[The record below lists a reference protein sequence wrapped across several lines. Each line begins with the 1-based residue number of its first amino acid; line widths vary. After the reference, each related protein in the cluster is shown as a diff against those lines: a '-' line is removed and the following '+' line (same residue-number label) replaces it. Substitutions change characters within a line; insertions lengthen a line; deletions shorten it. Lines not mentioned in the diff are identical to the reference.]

1 MSLHKKGSIKVKGT
15 VVSTWMK
22 TCRRLYGNDTVDRAM
37 EDAGWSCAKIFTPIE
52 SVDDNEIKKVIS
64 NIAINNNLEIKK
76 LWRIIGKD
84 NLKAFHRD
92 YPAFFQQENMY
103 SFLKSLFDIH
113 VVMTKKFKGAK
124 PPLVTIEAIS
134 QREAIFFYKSERG
147 MFDYFLGLTEGCNE
161 FFKEDVKYEEIER
174 TSNSLK
180 LKMTFPKNI
189 YYKKK
194 YFWNNLL
201 SFGFIKNLSVKAGIF
216 TFITTTLIALPVIG
230 VNFKALI
237 LGLLSGGFTGLGITL
252 LSMPKTMIEEELKK
266 IASGKYNYE
275 SSMVTND
282 FFEDV
287 FGLIKDYK
295 KVMKADFTQ
304 FKGITDEMNTFVESI
319 NKISDA
325 MSHTSEEITQ
335 VVEQVANGA
344 VSQAEN
350 TEDAALKLNED
361 IESLKTIV
369 GNENNNKLELEK
381 ALEKINNSYSNM
393 ENTSSNILQSLN
405 SFLDVKDK
413 GDKLQSKAK
422 DITSIV
428 SIVSGIAEQTNLLAL
443 NASIEA
449 ARAGEQGRGFAVVA
463 ESIRKLAE
471 QSKGAVKEI
480 NVNLAEFVDDIKL
493 LVDNIDG
500 QYYIL
505 ENESKS
511 LGEVKDISYEATKS
525 IQIVSK
531 SMIKTINELNTEAES
546 IANLYDTIETLAAI
560 AEENSAASE
569 EVSASVLN
577 YTSELQN
584 LIGNISNF
592 KIITENFRKDLEKY
606 NI

>member
-1 MSLHKKGSIKVKGT
+1 
-15 VVSTWMK
+15 
-22 TCRRLYGNDTVDRAM
+22 
-37 EDAGWSCAKIFTPIE
+37 
-52 SVDDNEIKKVIS
+52 
-64 NIAINNNLEIKK
+64 
-76 LWRIIGKD
+76 
-84 NLKAFHRD
+84 
-92 YPAFFQQENMY
+92 
-103 SFLKSLFDIH
+103 
-113 VVMTKKFKGAK
+113 
-124 PPLVTIEAIS
+124 
-134 QREAIFFYKSERG
+134 
-147 MFDYFLGLTEGCNE
+147 
-161 FFKEDVKYEEIER
+161 
-174 TSNSLK
+174 
-180 LKMTFPKNI
+180 
-189 YYKKK
+189 
-194 YFWNNLL
+194 
-201 SFGFIKNLSVKAGIF
+201 
-216 TFITTTLIALPVIG
+216 
-230 VNFKALI
+230 
-237 LGLLSGGFTGLGITL
+237 
-252 LSMPKTMIEEELKK
+252 
-266 IASGKYNYE
+266 
-275 SSMVTND
+275 
-282 FFEDV
+282 
-287 FGLIKDYK
+287 
-295 KVMKADFTQ
+295 
-304 FKGITDEMNTFVESI
+304 
-319 NKISDA
+319 
-325 MSHTSEEITQ
+325 MSHTSEEISQ

-369 GNENNNKLELEK
+369 DNENNNKLELEK
-381 ALEKINNSYSNM
+381 ALEKINNSYSNI
-393 ENTSSNILQSLN
+393 ENTSSKILQSLK

-413 GDKLQSKAK
+413 GDKLQTKAK

-480 NVNLAEFVDDIKL
+480 NVNLDEFVDDIKL

-531 SMIKTINELNTEAES
+531 SMIKTINELNNEAES
-546 IANLYDTIETLAAI
+546 IANLYNTIETLAAI
-560 AEENSAASE
+560 AEENSASSE

-577 YTSELQN
+577 YTEELQN

-592 KIITENFRKDLEKY
+592 KIITENFGKDLEKY

>member
-1 MSLHKKGSIKVKGT
+1 MKGT

-22 TCRRLYGNDTVDRAM
+22 TCRRLYGNTTVDKAM
-37 EDAGWSCAKIFTPIE
+37 EDSGWSATKIFTPIE
-52 SVDDNEIKKVIS
+52 NVDDNDIKKVIS
-64 NIAINNNLEIKK
+64 NIALSNNLEVKE

-84 NLKAFHRD
+84 NLKAFYRD

-124 PPLVTIEAIS
+124 PPLVTIEPIS

-147 MFDYFLGLTEGCNE
+147 MFDYFLGMTDGCTE

-180 LKMTFPKNI
+180 LKMTFPKDI

-201 SFGFIKNLSVKAGIF
+201 SFGFIKNFSVKTGIF
-216 TFITTTLIALPVIG
+216 TFITTTLVALPLIG
-230 VNFKALI
+230 VSFKTLI
-237 LGLLSGGFTGLGITL
+237 LGLLSGTFASVGVTL
-252 LSMPKTMIEEELKK
+252 LNMPKTMIEEELKK
-266 IASGKYNYE
+266 IASGTYNYE
-275 SSMVTND
+275 STIVTND
-282 FFEDV
+282 FFEDI
-287 FGLIKDYK
+287 FGLIKGYK
-295 KVMKADFTQ
+295 KGMKADLTQ

-325 MSHTSEEITQ
+325 MSHTSEEISQ

-369 GNENNNKLELEK
+369 DNENNNKLELEK
-381 ALEKINNSYSNM
+381 ALEKINNSYSNI
-393 ENTSSNILQSLN
+393 ENTSSKILQSLK

-413 GDKLQSKAK
+413 GDKLQTKAK

-480 NVNLAEFVDDIKL
+480 NINLDEFVDDIKL

-531 SMIKTINELNTEAES
+531 SMIKTINELNNEAES
-546 IANLYDTIETLAAI
+546 IANLYNTIETLAAI
-560 AEENSAASE
+560 AEENSASSE

-577 YTSELQN
+577 YTEELQN

-592 KIITENFRKDLEKY
+592 KIITENFGKDLEKY

>member
-1 MSLHKKGSIKVKGT
+1 MKGT

-22 TCRRLYGNDTVDRAM
+22 TCRRLYGNTTVDKAM
-37 EDAGWSCAKIFTPIE
+37 EDSGWSATKIFTPIE
-52 SVDDNEIKKVIS
+52 NVDDNDIKKVIS
-64 NIAINNNLEIKK
+64 NIAVNNNLEVKE

-84 NLKAFHRD
+84 NLKAFYRD

-124 PPLVTIEAIS
+124 PPLVTIEPIS

-161 FFKEDVKYEEIER
+161 FFKEDVKYEEMER

-180 LKMTFPKNI
+180 LKMTFPKDI

-194 YFWNNLL
+194 YFWNNFL
-201 SFGFIKNLSVKAGIF
+201 SFGFIKNFSVKAGIF
-216 TFITTTLIALPVIG
+216 TFITTTLVALPLVG
-230 VNFKALI
+230 VSFKALI
-237 LGLLSGGFTGLGITL
+237 LGLLSGIFTGVGVTL
-252 LSMPKTMIEEELKK
+252 LNMPKAMIEEELKK
-266 IASGKYNYE
+266 ITSGTYNYE
-275 SSMVTND
+275 SNMVTND
-282 FFEDV
+282 FFEDI
-287 FGLIKDYK
+287 FGLIKGYK
-295 KVMKADFTQ
+295 KGMKADLTQ

-325 MSHTSEEITQ
+325 MSHTSEEISQ

-369 GNENNNKLELEK
+369 DNENNNKLELEK
-381 ALEKINNSYSNM
+381 ALEKINNSYSNI
-393 ENTSSNILQSLN
+393 ENTSSKILQSLK

-413 GDKLQSKAK
+413 GDKLQTKAK

-480 NVNLAEFVDDIKL
+480 NVNLDEFVDDIKL

-531 SMIKTINELNTEAES
+531 SMIKTINELNNEAES
-546 IANLYDTIETLAAI
+546 IANLYNTIETLAAI
-560 AEENSAASE
+560 AEENSASSE

-577 YTSELQN
+577 YTEELQN

-592 KIITENFRKDLEKY
+592 KIITENFGKDLEKY